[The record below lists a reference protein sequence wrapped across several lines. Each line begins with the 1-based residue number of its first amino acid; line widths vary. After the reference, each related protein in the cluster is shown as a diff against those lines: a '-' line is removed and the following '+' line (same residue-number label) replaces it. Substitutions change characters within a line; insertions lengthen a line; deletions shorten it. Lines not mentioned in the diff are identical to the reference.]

1 MGNKY
6 KILSGLMAL
15 TVLTSACSSSSGKNV
30 VVELYEKKE
39 DEDKKPP
46 IEAEEEV
53 TWVQYDESALMY
65 RVDFDKFLKDKLK
78 LSEKVLE
85 NSDVI
90 NLLETIHEEL
100 GDELYTDEK
109 NSDELRNLDGKSAT
123 VRASYSK
130 AGKYAHI
137 YVSFYE
143 SESSFGENSLEYEI
157 DVNDKGKTGSWSRS
171 REEDFWKFTK
181 YYVLYRDDKE
191 SSRAICLRENSG
203 EYLSIALHEDIGIF
217 DAPNISFST
226 ELGRASV
233 RLSKEDYDALYEI
246 MLSYKDSDDLYGF
259 LNDHAGLLS
268 GYVDL
273 IEEENAEFYEDL
285 CGLINKYTEKAKT
298 LHYE

>member
-6 KILSGLMAL
+6 KFLSGLMAL
-15 TVLTSACSSSSGKNV
+15 TVLTSACSGSSGKNV
-30 VVELYEKKE
+30 VVELYEKKK
-39 DEDKKPP
+39 DEDVKPP

-53 TWVQYDESALMY
+53 TWVQYDESVLMY
-65 RVDFDKFLKDKLK
+65 RVDFDKYLKDKLK

-90 NLLETIHEEL
+90 DLIDKIHREL
-100 GDELYTDEK
+100 GDELYTEEK
-109 NSDELRNLDGKSAT
+109 NSDKFRNLNGKSVT
-123 VRASYSK
+123 VRAGYIGDSR
-130 AGKYAHI
+130 HI

-143 SESSFGENSLEYEI
+143 SESSFGENSLKYEI
-157 DVNDKGKTGSWSRS
+157 DVNKKGKIECWSRS

-181 YYVLYRDDKE
+181 YYVLYRDGKE

-203 EYLSIALHEDIGIF
+203 EYLSINLDEDLGIF
-217 DAPNISFST
+217 DAPDISFST
-226 ELGRASV
+226 ELGCASV
-233 RLSKEDYDALYEI
+233 RLSKDDYDALYEI
-246 MLSYKDSDDLYGF
+246 MLSYKDSDDLYSF
-259 LNDHAGLLS
+259 LSDNADLLS

-285 CGLINKYTEKAKT
+285 CSLINRYTEKAKT

>member
-53 TWVQYDESALMY
+53 TWVQYDESVLMY
-65 RVDFDKFLKDKLK
+65 RVDFDKYLKDKLK

-85 NSDVI
+85 NSDFVALI
-90 NLLETIHEEL
+90 DKIHEEL
-100 GDELYTDEK
+100 GDELYTEEK
-109 NSDELRNLDGKSAT
+109 NSNELRNLDGKSAT
-123 VRASYSK
+123 IG
-130 AGKYAHI
+130 AGYIGDSRHI

-143 SESSFGENSLEYEI
+143 SESSFGKNSLKYEI
-157 DVNDKGKTGSWSRS
+157 DVNDKGKTEAWSRS

-246 MLSYKDSDDLYGF
+246 MLSYKDSDALYGF

-285 CGLINKYTEKAKT
+285 CGLINRYTEKAKT